1 MYSFIQLNLVMIF
14 CFDLDNV
21 ICKTNGSDYSS
32 SQPNLDVIKKINKL
46 HDERN
51 EIIVFTARYMGRNNS
66 DVNLAIKEGYD
77 STKTQIDSWGLKYDQ
92 LFFGKPVYDVFIDDK
107 NFEFKTDWLDRFNK
121 IY

>member
-1 MYSFIQLNLVMIF
+1 MIF

-46 HDERN
+46 HDEGN

-77 STKTQIDSWGLKYDQ
+77 STESQINGWGLKYDK
-92 LFFGKPVYDVFIDDK
+92 LFFGKPVYDVFVDDK
-107 NFEFKTDWLDRFNK
+107 NFEFKIDWLDRFNK